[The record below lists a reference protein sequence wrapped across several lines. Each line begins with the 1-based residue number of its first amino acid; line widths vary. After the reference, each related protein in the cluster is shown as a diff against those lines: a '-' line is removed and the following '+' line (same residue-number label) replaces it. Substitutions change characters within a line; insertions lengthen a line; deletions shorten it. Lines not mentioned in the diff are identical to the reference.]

1 MLSLFKDPRPEASL
15 ILSDGTVLLGRSFG
29 ASVSNVAE
37 VVFNTAMTGYQEVLT
52 DPSYTGQIV
61 TLTGAHVG
69 NVGVN
74 AQDREGGAAVH
85 AAGLVVRDVPA
96 VHSNFRSE
104 KSLPDYL
111 VEQGVPAIA
120 GVDTRRLTR
129 ILRTKGAQAGVI
141 VVARNGALTEDEI
154 DAGRKAVAA
163 WKGMAGQDLAKVVTC
178 KAPYEWTEGAFSMK
192 AADGRPG
199 FVTPAELPV
208 HVVAYDF
215 GVKTNILRMLVERGM
230 RVTVVPAQTPV
241 EDVLAMNPDGVFLSN
256 GPGDPAP
263 CTYAIEAAREIIAR
277 KIPLFGICLGH
288 QIMGLA
294 VGAKTLKMKFGHH
307 GANHPVVDL
316 RSRHVYITSQNHGF
330 AEDAKTLPANAVP
343 THESLFDGSLQG
355 FELTDAPAF
364 CFQGHPE
371 ASPGPHDIAPLFAHF
386 RELIE
391 RHRAACPSPELRTAS
406 KRTNMEKATA
416 LAALNDA
423 RDALDALISNE
434 KTIEAVVAAAGLMA
448 DAVEGDGKVMS
459 CGNGGSLCDAMHF
472 AEEMTGRYRSNRRP
486 YAALAISDASHM
498 ACVGNDYGYEEV
510 FSRYVE
516 AHGRKGDVLL
526 AITTSGT
533 SRNIVKAA
541 EVARRK
547 GVKVVALTGRD
558 ETPITELADVSIVT
572 PAGRWAD
579 RVQELHIK
587 CIHILIELIERRL
600 DKQNYE

>member
-1 MLSLFKDPRPEASL
+1 
-15 ILSDGTVLLGRSFG
+15 
-29 ASVSNVAE
+29 
-37 VVFNTAMTGYQEVLT
+37 MTSYQDVLT

-256 GPGDPAP
+256 GPGDSRELPEPAR
-263 CTYAIEAAREIIAR
+263 CAEELLR
-277 KIPLFGICLGH
+277 KVPVFGICLGH
-288 QIMGLA
+288 QMICQA
-294 VGAKTLKMKFGHH
+294 AGAQIEKLPYGHH
-307 GANHPVVDL
+307 GGNQPVMNLLSGMVEVTAQNHNYGLVFSSLGEIDVELSGGKEVVGAWNAANTQDLRFWSERRIAPVVNNERFGRIRL
-316 RSRHVYITSQNHGF
+316 THVN
-330 AEDAKTLPANAVP
+330 LN
-343 THESLFDGSLQG
+343 DGTPEGIQFL
-355 FELTDAPAF
+355 DIPAF
-364 CFQGHPE
+364 SVQYHPE
-371 ASPGPHDIAPLFAHF
+371 ASPGPHDAVYLFEAF
-386 RELIE
+386 RRL
-391 RHRAACPSPELRTAS
+391 
-406 KRTNMEKATA
+406 MEGVP
-416 LAALNDA
+416 D
-423 RDALDALISNE
+423 
-434 KTIEAVVAAAGLMA
+434 
-448 DAVEGDGKVMS
+448 
-459 CGNGGSLCDAMHF
+459 
-472 AEEMTGRYRSNRRP
+472 Y
-486 YAALAISDASHM
+486 LAID
-498 ACVGNDYGYEEV
+498 VRE
-510 FSRYVE
+510 
-516 AHGRKGDVLL
+516 GR
-526 AITTSGT
+526 
-533 SRNIVKAA
+533 RF
-541 EVARRK
+541 
-547 GVKVVALTGRD
+547 
-558 ETPITELADVSIVT
+558 
-572 PAGRWAD
+572 
-579 RVQELHIK
+579 
-587 CIHILIELIERRL
+587 
-600 DKQNYE
+600 

>member
-1 MLSLFKDPRPEASL
+1 MHSLFKDPRPEAAL

-230 RVTVVPAQTPV
+230 RVTVVP
-241 EDVLAMNPDGVFLSN
+241 
-256 GPGDPAP
+256 
-263 CTYAIEAAREIIAR
+263 R
-277 KIPLFGICLGH
+277 
-288 QIMGLA
+288 
-294 VGAKTLKMKFGHH
+294 
-307 GANHPVVDL
+307 
-316 RSRHVYITSQNHGF
+316 
-330 AEDAKTLPANAVP
+330 
-343 THESLFDGSLQG
+343 
-355 FELTDAPAF
+355 
-364 CFQGHPE
+364 
-371 ASPGPHDIAPLFAHF
+371 
-386 RELIE
+386 
-391 RHRAACPSPELRTAS
+391 
-406 KRTNMEKATA
+406 
-416 LAALNDA
+416 
-423 RDALDALISNE
+423 
-434 KTIEAVVAAAGLMA
+434 
-448 DAVEGDGKVMS
+448 
-459 CGNGGSLCDAMHF
+459 
-472 AEEMTGRYRSNRRP
+472 RRP
-486 YAALAISDASHM
+486 WRTCL
-498 ACVGNDYGYEEV
+498 
-510 FSRYVE
+510 
-516 AHGRKGDVLL
+516 
-526 AITTSGT
+526 
-533 SRNIVKAA
+533 
-541 EVARRK
+541 
-547 GVKVVALTGRD
+547 
-558 ETPITELADVSIVT
+558 P
-572 PAGRWAD
+572 
-579 RVQELHIK
+579 
-587 CIHILIELIERRL
+587 
-600 DKQNYE
+600 

>member
-1 MLSLFKDPRPEASL
+1 MHSLFKDPRPEAAL

-263 CTYAIEAAREIIAR
+263 CTYAIEAARDHREEDSAFR
-277 KIPLFGICLGH
+277 HLPRPPD
-288 QIMGLA
+288 
-294 VGAKTLKMKFGHH
+294 H
-307 GANHPVVDL
+307 GARRRRQDAQDEVRPSW
-316 RSRHVYITSQNHGF
+316 REPSRGGF
-330 AEDAKTLPANAVP
+330 ALATRVHYEPEPWFCRGCKNASRQRRAD
-343 THESLFDGSLQG
+343 TR
-355 FELTDAPAF
+355 
-364 CFQGHPE
+364 
-371 ASPGPHDIAPLFAHF
+371 IA
-386 RELIE
+386 
-391 RHRAACPSPELRTAS
+391 LR
-406 KRTNMEKATA
+406 RF
-416 LAALNDA
+416 
-423 RDALDALISNE
+423 
-434 KTIEAVVAAAGLMA
+434 AAGL
-448 DAVEGDGKVMS
+448 
-459 CGNGGSLCDAMHF
+459 
-472 AEEMTGRYRSNRRP
+472 
-486 YAALAISDASHM
+486 
-498 ACVGNDYGYEEV
+498 
-510 FSRYVE
+510 
-516 AHGRKGDVLL
+516 
-526 AITTSGT
+526 
-533 SRNIVKAA
+533 
-541 EVARRK
+541 
-547 GVKVVALTGRD
+547 
-558 ETPITELADVSIVT
+558 
-572 PAGRWAD
+572 
-579 RVQELHIK
+579 
-587 CIHILIELIERRL
+587 
-600 DKQNYE
+600 